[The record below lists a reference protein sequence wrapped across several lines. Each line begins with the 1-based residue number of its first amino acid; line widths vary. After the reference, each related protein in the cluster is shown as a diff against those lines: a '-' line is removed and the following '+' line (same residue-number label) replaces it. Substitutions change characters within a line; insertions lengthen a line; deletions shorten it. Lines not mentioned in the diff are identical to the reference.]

1 MLTTENYG
9 SVRAT
14 EKVAMFLI
22 NGVLYGRQWVK
33 LSIFQNCYNM
43 FAQDS
48 PLQPLD
54 RLV

>member
-33 LSIFQNCYNM
+33 LKLLHLYFTSVAI
-43 FAQDS
+43 
-48 PLQPLD
+48 
-54 RLV
+54 V